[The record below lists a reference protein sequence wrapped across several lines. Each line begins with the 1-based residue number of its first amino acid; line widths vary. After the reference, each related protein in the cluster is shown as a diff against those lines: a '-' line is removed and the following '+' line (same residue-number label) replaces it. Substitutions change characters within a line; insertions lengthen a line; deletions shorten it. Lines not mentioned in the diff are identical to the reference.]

1 MSELNNRYRVL
12 HQESRNLRD
21 EIEEFESRRSYTSF
35 RYRDPEP
42 NFNKASVKGVV
53 CKLFSMKD
61 DIYASALETAASG
74 KVFSVKKCFSLTGK
88 F

>member
-12 HQESRNLRD
+12 NQESRNLRD
-21 EIEEFESRRSYTSF
+21 AIEEFESRRPYTSF

-42 NFNKASVKGVV
+42 NFNRASVKGVV
-53 CKLFSMKD
+53 CKLFSMKE
-61 DIYASALETAASG
+61 DIFASALETAASG
-74 KVFSVKKCFSLTGK
+74 KVFSMRHRFL